1 MSTVDPLQKPKRQFL
16 NLDSLVEFAVQVY
29 DLPISRISIYRAV
42 KSKSL
47 PSFKA
52 NGRLLFRITDVE
64 RWIEGQGGNTDGTG
78 EKAED

>member
-1 MSTVDPLQKPKRQFL
+1 MSTLDPLQKPKRQFL

-47 PSFKA
+47 PSFKV

-64 RWIEGQGGNTDGTG
+64 QWIEGASEKKGG
-78 EKAED
+78 A

>member
-1 MSTVDPLQKPKRQFL
+1 MMNTIVPLQKPKRQFL

-64 RWIEGQGGNTDGTG
+64 RWIEGTSEKKGG
-78 EKAED
+78 A

>member
-47 PSFKA
+47 PSFKV

-64 RWIEGQGGNTDGTG
+64 QWIEGASEKKGG
-78 EKAED
+78 A